1 MIEVGKIAY
10 GYGGKTVLKDASLKV
25 ANGRIYGIFGLA
37 GSGKSTLLSLMAGAR
52 DLQEGVVR
60 INGFDLQS
68 EPVSAKRCLGYC
80 PQTADTYPDMT
91 VYELLDFV
99 AEVNAVRDN
108 RRYVQIHEWMQF
120 FDLEKLRNRRISK
133 LTPFQLLRLK
143 LTRAVVGGAEI
154 LLLDEP
160 GEGLSDS
167 NIVSMRKMILALKK
181 KGKTVFLA
189 TARAEDAV
197 ELSDELALLR
207 DGVLSELAPT
217 AEWLES
223 CSLTLRVA
231 GEKQT
236 VLSLLSEIDGLVAC
250 QPLGKDGDGAL
261 IFRIRAVASDRR
273 ETIVAALEA
282 NGLECSAEEEEEDDT
297 LAALRAACDVSEMQ
311 EEADVGEE
319 ENA

>member
-1 MIEVGKIAY
+1 
-10 GYGGKTVLKDASLKV
+10 
-25 ANGRIYGIFGLA
+25 
-37 GSGKSTLLSLMAGAR
+37 
-52 DLQEGVVR
+52 
-60 INGFDLQS
+60 
-68 EPVSAKRCLGYC
+68 
-80 PQTADTYPDMT
+80 
-91 VYELLDFV
+91 
-99 AEVNAVRDN
+99 
-108 RRYVQIHEWMQF
+108 
-120 FDLEKLRNRRISK
+120 
-133 LTPFQLLRLK
+133 
-143 LTRAVVGGAEI
+143 
-154 LLLDEP
+154 
-160 GEGLSDS
+160 
-167 NIVSMRKMILALKK
+167 MILALKK

-189 TARAEDAV
+189 TARADDAV

-297 LAALRAACDVSEMQ
+297 LAVLRAACDVSEMQ
-311 EEADVGEE
+311 EEADAREE